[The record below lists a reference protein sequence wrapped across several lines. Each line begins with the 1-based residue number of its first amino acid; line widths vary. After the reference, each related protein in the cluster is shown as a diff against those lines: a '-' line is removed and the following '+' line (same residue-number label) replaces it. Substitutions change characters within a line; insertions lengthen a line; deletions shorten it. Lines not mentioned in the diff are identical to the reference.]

1 MEQHINDSSRYE
13 KGKKFICFSPHLV
26 PFEVIQP
33 SSYLDDPTIV
43 KPKSRLLWIILLYF
57 SIVWHKI
64 LHVSLAAVPD
74 LPVMYSGGV
83 LHIQSD
89 SLSTEAL
96 FHLSQSAALLAAIRL
111 QDMMNGS
118 EPVVLT
124 N

>member
-1 MEQHINDSSRYE
+1 MNDSGSHE
-13 KGKKFICFSPHLV
+13 KGKILICLSAHLV

-43 KPKSRLLWIILLYF
+43 KPKSGLLWIILLYF

-64 LHVSLAAVPD
+64 LHVSLPAIPD

-89 SLSTEAL
+89 SLGTKTL
-96 FHLSQSAALLAAIRL
+96 FQLSQSAALLAAIRL
-111 QDMMNGS
+111 QDMLNGS
-118 EPVVLT
+118 EPVAQT